1 MKLEQLDDLFLMTLE
16 DIYGGEK
23 QILKALPK
31 MVGKATNPELR
42 DALEQHRVETAD
54 QVDRLE
60 QIFKALGKKPKSET
74 CEAIE
79 GLIAEGQEVM
89 TAAKD
94 DAVRDAGIIAAGQAI
109 EHYEIA
115 RYGTLVAWAEQ
126 LGLEEAVPLLEQT
139 LEEEK
144 KADATLNRC
153 ALEGANERA
162 TA

>member
-42 DALEQHRVETAD
+42 DALKQHRVETAD